1 MSGFL
6 SACSTPK
13 RQEGSINQGRGDL
26 ENRKIF
32 KTKKIELS

>member
-1 MSGFL
+1 VDFTRRAGHHPL
-6 SACSTPK
+6 K
-13 RQEGSINQGRGDL
+13 NGRGAL